1 MKLLEERIQKE
12 GRVLPG
18 DILKID
24 SFLNHQIDVV
34 LMDQLA
40 EEFYHRFACER
51 VDKVLTLEAS
61 GIASATLTALK
72 FKVPMVFAK
81 KSKTSNIDDDLYSA
95 QAYSYTHA
103 RTNTIVVSKAF
114 LKAGE
119 RILIVDDFLANGQAS
134 LALASLVEQ
143 AGATVAGI
151 GILVEKA
158 HQAGR
163 GLLEEKG
170 YRVESL
176 ARVASMDPETGI
188 TFVED

>member
-1 MKLLEERIQKE
+1 MKLLEDRIRKE

-24 SFLNHQIDVV
+24 SFLNHQIDVL

-40 EEFYHRFACER
+40 DEFHTRFGNTP

-72 FKVPMVFAK
+72 FGVPMVFAK

-103 RTNTIVVSKAF
+103 RTNTIVVSRAF
-114 LKAGE
+114 LKPGE
-119 RILIVDDFLANGQAS
+119 HVLIVDDFLANGQAS

-176 ARVASMDPETGI
+176 ARVAAMDPETGV
-188 TFVED
+188 TFCGD